1 MRKASLVLLGAAAG
15 LALTMVATQP
25 RLAARSADTKPV
37 ATQANYRVLDLFG
50 DVFARVRASYVETP
64 DDDKLIASAID
75 GMLSSLENSSYVD
88 SKSSGGGQAVT
99 GPGSELGGVGVEVTM
114 EEGLVLV
121 VAATDDTPA
130 AKAGIMARDIITQIN
145 GAPVDG
151 LTFRQVVD
159 RLAGRAGTE
168 LQLTIVHP
176 GQDKSVEVSL
186 VRGTTTTQWVRA
198 RAEGGD
204 IGYIR
209 VTQFNERT
217 PAQLKKAIGEVTAQ
231 IAPEALKGYV
241 LDLRNNPG
249 GQLDPAISVAD
260 AFLEEG
266 EIVSI
271 RGRETEERHF
281 RATAGD
287 LAHGKPLIVLINAGS
302 ASEAEVVAGALRDHK
317 RATVVGTRSFGMG
330 SVKTSIPLGSG
341 SGGQANGAIRL
352 TTGHYFTPSGR
363 LIKGN
368 GISPD
373 VEALQD
379 IPDDLKVA
387 APNRNQQPA
396 LQAYI
401 PPDAKNDK
409 ALNLAYD
416 LLRKP
421 TAAAASRPAK
431 TVLPN

>member
-37 ATQANYRVLDLFG
+37 TAQANYRVLDLFG
-50 DVFARVRASYVETP
+50 DVFARVRASYVEAP

-75 GMLSSLENSSYVD
+75 GMLSGLENSSYVD
-88 SKSSGGGQAVT
+88 SKSSGGVQA
-99 GPGSELGGVGVEVTM
+99 GSALGGVGVEVTM
-114 EEGLVLV
+114 EDGLVLV

-159 RLAGRAGTE
+159 KLAGRAGTE

-176 GQDKSVEVSL
+176 GQEKFVEVSL
-186 VRGTTTTQWVRA
+186 VRETATTQWVRA

-204 IGYIR
+204 IGYVR

-217 PAQLKKAIGEVTAQ
+217 PEQLKKAIGDITAQ

-249 GQLDPAISVAD
+249 GLLDPAISVAD
-260 AFLEEG
+260 AFLDEG

-330 SVKTSIPLGSG
+330 SVKTWIPLGSV
-341 SGGQANGAIRL
+341 GQANGAIRL
-352 TTGHYFTPSGR
+352 TTGRYFTPSGR
-363 LIKGN
+363 VIKAN

-379 IPDDLKVA
+379 VPDDLKVA
-387 APNRNQQPA
+387 ASNRNQQPA

-401 PPDAKNDK
+401 PPDPRNDK

-431 TVLPN
+431 AVVPN